1 MKKVNI
7 GLKDKSHMQAKII
20 SVVKGM
26 TMNEY
31 IEKAVEKAIEKDKNI
46 IKELGK

>member
-7 GLKDKSHMQAKII
+7 GLKDKVHMQAKII
-20 SVVKGM
+20 SVVTGVSL
-26 TMNEY
+26 NQY
-31 IEKAVEKAIEKDKNI
+31 IEKAIEKALEKDKHI

>member
-7 GLKDKSHMQAKII
+7 GLKDKVHMQAKII
-20 SVVKGM
+20 SVVTGVSL
-26 TMNEY
+26 NQY
-31 IEKAVEKAIEKDKNI
+31 IEQAIEKAIEKDKNI